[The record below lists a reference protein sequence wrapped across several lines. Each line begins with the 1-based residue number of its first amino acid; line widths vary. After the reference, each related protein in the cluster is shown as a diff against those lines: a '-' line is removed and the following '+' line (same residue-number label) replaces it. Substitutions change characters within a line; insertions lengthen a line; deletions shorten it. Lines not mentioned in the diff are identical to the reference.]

1 MKKVLF
7 LMIVSLFSMNLSAQV
22 MRAEELENMQ
32 RKIMVI
38 SGWMRLKI

>member
-22 MRAEELENMQ
+22 MRAEELE
-32 RKIMVI
+32 KLCK
-38 SGWMRLKI
+38 GKLW